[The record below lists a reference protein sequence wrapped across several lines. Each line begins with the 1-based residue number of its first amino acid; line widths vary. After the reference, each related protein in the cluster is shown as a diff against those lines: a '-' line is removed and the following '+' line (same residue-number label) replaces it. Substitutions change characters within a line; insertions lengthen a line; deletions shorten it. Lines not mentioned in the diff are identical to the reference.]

1 MKILV
6 STLLTIGIMC
16 ELCFACPISNPDC
29 PEDIQFNQ
37 MVGNKYAPALRDF
50 YLSNKRQGLPP
61 QEIVDAMFEEY
72 QKFVSRLSKIDEL
85 LYQAERDTMQMLRGG
100 PGSSIDSGML
110 FREKASIL
118 RLIKNPYYGY
128 EAAIKFYNTVITL
141 EN

>member
-1 MKILV
+1 
-6 STLLTIGIMC
+6 
-16 ELCFACPISNPDC
+16 
-29 PEDIQFNQ
+29 
-37 MVGNKYAPALRDF
+37 
-50 YLSNKRQGLPP
+50 
-61 QEIVDAMFEEY
+61 
-72 QKFVSRLSKIDEL
+72 
-85 LYQAERDTMQMLRGG
+85 MQMLRGG